1 MRGLPGHDFRRIEFA
16 VALSIA
22 VFAAGMAAVTA
33 FAGGSK
39 VWGHL
44 AKLDGPLVAVLL
56 ALSLVNYALR
66 TMRWHAYSRHLGM
79 DIPLRQSTLYYVAG
93 FALTTTPGKIGEALR
108 LWLMERCNGYRYER
122 TVPILLADRTSDMGS
137 VGILLLIGLA
147 GVSAQPWLLAAGG
160 VAVSGMALLV
170 LRPRLA
176 TGMVDGGFRL
186 VRRWPRL
193 FGRLRGAMRRTAALF
208 TPRIFLAT
216 LALAVGGWLA
226 ECIAFALVLDA
237 FGAGVDLHGAILIF
251 TAGMLVGALTFLPGG
266 IGGTEATMLA
276 LLSAY
281 GVSLDIAIPATMVI
295 RVTTL
300 WFAVALGF
308 SFMPSAL
315 RMARR
320 AVP

>member
-1 MRGLPGHDFRRIEFA
+1 MRALPGHDFRRIEFA
-16 VALSIA
+16 VALSVV
-22 VFAAGMAAVTA
+22 VFAAGMATIAAV
-33 FAGGSK
+33 AGGSR

-44 AKLDGPLVAVLL
+44 AKLDAPLVAALL
-56 ALSLVNYALR
+56 GLSLVNYALR
-66 TMRWHAYSRHLGM
+66 SVRWHAYSRHLGM
-79 DIPLRQSTLYYVAG
+79 DVAFRQSVLYYVAG

-108 LWLMERCNGYRYER
+108 LWLMERSNGYGYDR
-122 TVPILLADRTSDMGS
+122 TVPILVADRTSDMGS
-137 VGILLLIGLA
+137 VGILLLVGLA
-147 GVSAQPWLLAAGG
+147 GVSSQPWLLAAGA

-170 LRPRLA
+170 LRPR
-176 TGMVDGGFRL
+176 TIIDMVDGGFRL

-193 FGRLRGAMRRTAALF
+193 FGRLRGATRRTAALF
-208 TPRIFLAT
+208 TPRIFAAT

-226 ECIAFALVLDA
+226 ECLAFALVLDA

-276 LLSAY
+276 LLSGY
-281 GVSLDIAIPATMVI
+281 GVGLDVAVPATMVI

-308 SFMPSAL
+308 SVMPSAL